1 MNLNDLYWFL
11 GIYLVIYLFYLFFS
25 VLKRKKFNVKKIPVE
40 LKLLIKKYRLDMS
53 KINYRGIM
61 NRIALVS
68 SFDIAFVATFIF
80 KFIESEV
87 WSIIIGA
94 IMIIPVI
101 LITFNFIGLYYV
113 KKGCVVN
120 GNEKN

>member
-11 GIYLVIYLFYLFFS
+11 GIYLVVYLFYLFFS

-80 KFIESEV
+80 KFIENEV

>member
-1 MNLNDLYWFL
+1 MSLYDLYWFL
-11 GIYLVIYLFYLFFS
+11 GIFIVIYVFYLFFS
-25 VLKRKKFNVKKIPVE
+25 VLKKKKFNKNKVPVE
-40 LKLLIKKYRLDMS
+40 LRLLINKYRLDMS

-80 KFIESEV
+80 RFIESV
-87 WSIIIGA
+87 FWAIVVGA
-94 IMIIPVI
+94 IMIVPVI
-101 LITFNFIGLYYV
+101 LITFNFIGLYYT

-120 GNEKN
+120 GNKKN

>member
-11 GIYLVIYLFYLFFS
+11 GVYLVVYLFYLFFS
-25 VLKRKKFNVKKIPVE
+25 VLKRKKLDVNKIPVE

-80 KFIESEV
+80 KFIESV
-87 WSIIIGA
+87 FWAIVVGA
-94 IMIIPVI
+94 IMIVPVI
-101 LITFNFIGLYYV
+101 LITFNFIGLYYT

-120 GNEKN
+120 GNKKN

>member
-11 GIYLVIYLFYLFFS
+11 GIYLVVYLFYLFFS